1 MLKTRCEESHR
12 VFDIKNYTM
21 QKWTKRAAKSAEK
34 RHCSSLPLIQEK
46 IERSVPASMEAVWHR
61 TDNPPH
67 PLRAE
72 ARIRLAES
80 FERRGIKENN
90 SIVPVAAVPQSPGR
104 EASGRVRT

>member
-1 MLKTRCEESHR
+1 MQDQTMRNR
-12 VFDIKNYTM
+12 IKST
-21 QKWTKRAAKSAEK
+21 AKSAEK

-80 FERRGIKENN
+80 LERRGIKENN
-90 SIVPVAAVPQSPGR
+90 SIVPVAAVPQSSGR
-104 EASGRVRT
+104 EVSGRVRT